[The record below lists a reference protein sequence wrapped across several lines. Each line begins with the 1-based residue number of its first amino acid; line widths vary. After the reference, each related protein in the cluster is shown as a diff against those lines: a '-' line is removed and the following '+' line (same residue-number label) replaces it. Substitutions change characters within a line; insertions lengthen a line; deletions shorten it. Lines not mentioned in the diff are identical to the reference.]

1 MSIYVG
7 NVEIDEKTLSDFQEI
22 WNKNKGNGLS
32 VYLKNHPEVDDC
44 LCKILEQEH
53 WFESKRKLYSF
64 LLKGITKPVCC
75 AVCGTTLKAS
85 LAIEGKKCCSYKCS
99 GRSPERLEKVKK
111 TTLERYGVENAFQ
124 SKEIQEKQKKTCVE
138 KYGVENVFQSEDI
151 KDKIKQTNLERYGV
165 EFIYQSDEIKEK
177 LKKSNLEKYGVEY
190 SSQRKEVREKTEK
203 TNLEKY
209 GSKAPAQ
216 NKQVVEKM
224 KKTCLEKYGVDCTL
238 KVDEID
244 KKRQETW
251 NKKYGGN
258 PSSDLTVREKRKNT
272 NIERFGSE
280 IYQTSPFYFKK
291 ILKTMKEKWKNY
303 VVPMFSDE
311 EYCGTNKGIVYK
323 WKCVKCGNEFEQKIQ
338 TNSHTTEKYEYI
350 PRCLNCY
357 PFLTGISNREKE
369 VCEFVKSIYDGEIVE
384 NDRTII
390 SPYELDIYLPD
401 KKLAIEFDGV
411 YWHNSENKSENYHL
425 FKTNECEKQGIQ
437 LIHIFEDEWINKR
450 EIVEDRIKSIL
461 GVYDRKIYARKCEIK
476 TISSKESNQFLEEN
490 HLQGGDNSYIRY
502 GLFFEDELISVM
514 TFGKPRFNKNFD
526 FELIRFACKIG
537 TQVIGGF
544 GKLLKHFTKNNI
556 NKSVVSYADR
566 RYSNGN
572 VYLKNNFS
580 FIEISKPS
588 YFYVRGVEKY
598 SRYQC
603 QKHKLKNILGDN
615 FDEEL
620 SETENM
626 FFNGFYKMYDCGN
639 LVYKLN

>member
-1 MSIYVG
+1 MSVYVG

-32 VYLKNHPEVDDC
+32 IYLKNHPEVDNC
-44 LCKILEQEH
+44 LCKALEKEP

-75 AVCGTTLKAS
+75 AVCGKVLKAS
-85 LAIEGKKCCSYKCS
+85 LVIEGKKYCSHKCS
-99 GRSPERLEKVKK
+99 GKSPERLEKVKK

-124 SKEIQEKQKKTCVE
+124 SKELQEKQKKTCIE

-151 KDKIKQTNLERYGV
+151 KDKIKQINLERYGV
-165 EFIYQSDEIKEK
+165 EFVQQSDEIKDK
-177 LKKSNLEKYGVEY
+177 VKKSNLERYGVEH

-209 GSKAPAQ
+209 GSKTPAQ

-244 KKRQETW
+244 KKRKETW
-251 NKKYGGN
+251 FSKHYKYI
-258 PSSDLTVREKRKNT
+258 T
-272 NIERFGSE
+272 
-280 IYQTSPFYFKK
+280 
-291 ILKTMKEKWKNY
+291 EKWKDY
-303 VVPMFSDE
+303 LMPLFSVE
-311 EYCGTNKGIVYK
+311 EYKGRDKVYK
-323 WKCVKCGNEFEQKIQ
+323 WKCVKCGNEFESNMDISRQFI
-338 TNSHTTEKYEYI
+338 NGLGYM
-350 PRCLNCY
+350 PRCLNCF
-357 PFLTGISNREKE
+357 PITAGKSLKEKE
-369 VCEFVKSIYDGEIVE
+369 VFEFVKSIYDGEIVE
-384 NDRTII
+384 NDRCILKGK
-390 SPYELDIYLPD
+390 ELDVYIPS
-401 KKLAIEFDGV
+401 KKLAIEFDGLF
-411 YWHNSENKSENYHL
+411 YHNELSKDKNYHL

-461 GVYDRKIYARKCEIK
+461 GIYDRKIYARKCQIK
-476 TISSKESNQFLEEN
+476 SISPKESNQFLEEN
-490 HLQGGDNSYIRY
+490 HLQGGDNSSIRY
-502 GLFFEDELISVM
+502 GLFFEDEFVSLM

-537 TQVIGGF
+537 VQVIGGF
-544 GKLLKHFTKNNI
+544 GKLLKNFTRNNPD
-556 NKSVVSYADR
+556 KSIVSYADR

-580 FIEISKPS
+580 FMEISKPN

-615 FDEEL
+615 FDENL

-639 LVYKLN
+639 LVYKL